1 MTTVRDERPQQRFV
15 LEKDGA
21 VGELAYEVE
30 DDRLFL
36 LHTEVADAL
45 RGQGVAGQLVTAAV
59 SRAIDDGLTVVP
71 WCPYSRRWLHDHS
84 DVAGTVAGGWGGAP
98 PERRRAG
105 GGGGRAA
112 PHE

>member
-1 MTTVRDERPQQRFV
+1 VSESKGTPIVRDDRPQQRFV

-30 DDRLFL
+30 GDRLLL

-59 SRAIDDGLTVVP
+59 SRAIDDGLMVVP
-71 WCPYSRRWLHDHS
+71 WCPYARRWLHDHA
-84 DVAGTVAGGWGGAP
+84 DVASTVAVDWSTRP
-98 PERRRAG
+98 PSA
-105 GGGGRAA
+105 
-112 PHE
+112 

>member
-1 MTTVRDERPQQRFV
+1 VSDSGGTPTIRDDRPHQRFV

-30 DDRLFL
+30 GDGLFL

-71 WCPYSRRWLHDHS
+71 WCPYARRWLHEHPDI
-84 DVAGTVAGGWGGAP
+84 AATVSVDWSTP
-98 PERRRAG
+98 PRNK
-105 GGGGRAA
+105 
-112 PHE
+112 